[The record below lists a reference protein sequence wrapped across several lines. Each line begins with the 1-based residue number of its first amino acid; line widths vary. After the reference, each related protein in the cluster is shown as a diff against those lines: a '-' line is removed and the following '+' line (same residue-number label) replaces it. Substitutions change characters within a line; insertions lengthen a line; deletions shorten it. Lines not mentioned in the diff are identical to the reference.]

1 MGGYT
6 VMAQHKAIQHSKEVL
21 GGTPVF
27 FGTRVPVT
35 TLIDYLEG
43 GDTIS
48 DFLEDFPTVKK
59 KQVVEILEEAKA
71 NLMVHHHARVARRM
85 PAQKTQK

>member
-1 MGGYT
+1 MT
-6 VMAQHKAIQHSKEVL
+6 QHKTIQYTKEVL

-27 FGTRVPVT
+27 YGTRVPVS

-43 GDTIS
+43 GDNIS

-59 KQVVEILEEAKA
+59 KQVMEILEEAKA
-71 NLMVHHHARVARRM
+71 NLLAQYHARIARRVST
-85 PAQKTQK
+85 QKTQK